1 VLNPEQENEESV
13 ENTELPLDLS
23 IATNR
28 SQPPSGSQEIYSSS
42 SASQPRI
49 TERVNIQG
57 FNRDN
62 TTTWSEYY
70 FHLPGSHLP
79 TYEEHMQSQISQR
92 SRRAGNMASAEQSV
106 RSLPSFSQIN
116 QALDQQTLS
125 SNANLQSAVRDNASS
140 RHFSNLFSP
149 DIFMVPFQL
158 NLPNMHQN
166 CVLPSQQTFN
176 LPTSNQNNC
185 PPNLQANRQTDNFQY
200 YGSQYTS
207 AVNQSHSTQ
216 PIHSQIPQNLPFNQ
230 QTDEIHSTPST
241 SQPVPSDVSVLA
253 SNYYIYSKLS
263 TYYVYLP

>member
-1 VLNPEQENEESV
+1 MQLVGNSPRH
-13 ENTELPLDLS
+13 
-23 IATNR
+23 R
-28 SQPPSGSQEIYSSS
+28 SHVRPS
-42 SASQPRI
+42 A
-49 TERVNIQG
+49 
-57 FNRDN
+57 
-62 TTTWSEYY
+62 
-70 FHLPGSHLP
+70 
-79 TYEEHMQSQISQR
+79 
-92 SRRAGNMASAEQSV
+92 ASAEQSV

-230 QTDEIHSTPST
+230 QTDEIHSPLHQLHSLYHPM
-241 SQPVPSDVSVLA
+241 SLF
-253 SNYYIYSKLS
+253 
-263 TYYVYLP
+263 